1 MRWLALA
8 LAAFGMIAREVCSV
22 LGCSAG
28 QRCKETVMGLIIV
41 RHKVKD
47 FAAWKPA
54 FESHTPAQ
62 TAAGL
67 SNPRVFRSADDPSE
81 VVILFDAQDI
91 GKAKQFVGSPDLR
104 SAMATAGVTDKPDI
118 YFLNA
123 AN

>member
-1 MRWLALA
+1 MA
-8 LAAFGMIAREVCSV
+8 
-22 LGCSAG
+22 
-28 QRCKETVMGLIIV
+28 LIIV

-47 FAAWKPA
+47 FATWKSA
-54 FESHTPAQ
+54 FEGHQASQ

-67 SNPRVFRSADDPSE
+67 LNPRVFRSADDPSE

-91 GKAKQFVGSPDLR
+91 GEAKQFADSPDLQ
-104 SAMATAGVTDKPDI
+104 SAMASAGVTDKPDI